1 VVFAF
6 DVCVLLNPYHH
17 YQKTGTA
24 FQFDRSIALASDNI
38 MDKWILS
45 ACQSLIEYIHEQMK
59 GISLSLSLSLC
70 KERYFD
76 VDMVGVGYYLYR
88 VGPKLVRFIDQLTNW
103 YVRFN
108 RKRMKGALGEEQRLA
123 SLHTLFEVLF
133 TLTLAM
139 V

>member
-1 VVFAF
+1 
-6 DVCVLLNPYHH
+6 
-17 YQKTGTA
+17 
-24 FQFDRSIALASDNI
+24 
-38 MDKWILS
+38 
-45 ACQSLIEYIHEQMK
+45 
-59 GISLSLSLSLC
+59 
-70 KERYFD
+70 
-76 VDMVGVGYYLYR
+76 MVGVGYYLYR